1 MSNAKLLNL
10 FDMTTISCHK
20 NTSSIAELLRLLLLC
35 TNLASHNHIIEE
47 LQRLHLEAF
56 VTNLRYAK
64 QG

>member
-1 MSNAKLLNL
+1 MS
-10 FDMTTISCHK
+10 TISCHK
-20 NTSSIAELLRLLLLC
+20 NTSSIAELLRLLC

-56 VTNLRYAK
+56 VTILRYAK

>member
-1 MSNAKLLNL
+1 
-10 FDMTTISCHK
+10 MTTISCHK